1 MQHNDEDQAK
11 NMESGDTWYFDEF
24 GEYRNASLHNTEGED
39 LIRTTANEGVIPSNS
54 STDTTDTIDST
65 DTTDTTDTSM
75 LDDDEFNETLTSP
88 HIEDQLNDTSLQ
100 DEAEAE
106 YHPGSDRSIL
116 DKIKDKFDDLT

>member
-39 LIRTTANEGVIPSNS
+39 LIGTTANENVSPSNS
-54 STDTTDTIDST
+54 S
-65 DTTDTTDTSM
+65 TDTTDTSM

-116 DKIKDKFDDLT
+116 DKIKDKFDNLT